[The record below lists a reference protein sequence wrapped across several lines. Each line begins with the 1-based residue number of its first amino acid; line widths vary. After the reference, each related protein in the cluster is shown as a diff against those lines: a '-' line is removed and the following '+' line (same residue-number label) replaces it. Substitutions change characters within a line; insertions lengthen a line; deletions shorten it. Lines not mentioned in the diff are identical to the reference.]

1 MVWRDSE
8 TAAGARGQGLS
19 NHEAEAARLQP
30 EDSSTFVHSSA
41 LLNGLS
47 PSELA
52 QLMAGAHA
60 RTYNRNET
68 LFMQGHPIRQVVLL
82 QSGCVKLT
90 QLSSSGNEVILWL
103 NGKGDAV
110 GAQSLFSNCS
120 HSCSAHVI
128 EQCKALVWDSAKFER
143 ILAEMPCIRRNL
155 IQIQMSQLN
164 ELEQRFR
171 EIATENVARRLAF
184 AMVRLAKQV
193 GKQSPQGIEL
203 SLTREELAQL
213 TGTTLFTI
221 SRLLSKWT
229 DLGIV
234 TPRREAVL
242 IRDLNGL
249 KLLSVERD

>member
-1 MVWRDSE
+1 
-8 TAAGARGQGLS
+8 
-19 NHEAEAARLQP
+19 
-30 EDSSTFVHSSA
+30 
-41 LLNGLS
+41 
-47 PSELA
+47 
-52 QLMAGAHA
+52 
-60 RTYNRNET
+60 
-68 LFMQGHPIRQVVLL
+68 
-82 QSGCVKLT
+82 
-90 QLSSSGNEVILWL
+90 
-103 NGKGDAV
+103 
-110 GAQSLFSNCS
+110 
-120 HSCSAHVI
+120 
-128 EQCKALVWDSAKFER
+128 
-143 ILAEMPCIRRNL
+143 
-155 IQIQMSQLN
+155 MSQLN